1 MTKVSTIVALLALV
15 SSPLAG
21 QDTSS
26 TQRIILQLEEQWRLA
41 QHHND
46 TAAFRR
52 LLAPDLT
59 FIGTSGSFRDRADY
73 IASRSASWI
82 PRAKSFTASELRVR
96 IYGATAIVTGREQTT
111 GAGVGFS
118 ARFTDVWLRRR
129 GRWQLV
135 AAQRTDIAPPG

>member
-15 SSPLAG
+15 SSPLPG
-21 QDTSS
+21 QDSS
-26 TQRIILQLEEQWRLA
+26 SAERTILQLEEQWRLA

-46 TAAFRR
+46 TIAFRR

-82 PRAKSFTASELRVR
+82 PRAESFTASELRVR
-96 IYGATAIVTGREQTT
+96 IYGTTAIVTGREQTT
-111 GAGVGFS
+111 GAGVTFS

-129 GRWQLV
+129 GKWQV
-135 AAQRTDIAPPG
+135 GREQSTER